1 MSGKKKPPSVP
12 TDERT
17 KSILEEIQPQ
27 FLEAG
32 AKRMAE
38 EDLQSV
44 VEHADEILAQFAS
57 DVALSRHRADAEQMM
72 SMLQDYWQGKYRET
86 PFWMIALATF
96 SFLYVLKPIDI
107 IPDDL
112 PVIGSLDDAI
122 VMALCFGMVR
132 NELISYR
139 LWQGDQAQT

>member
-1 MSGKKKPPSVP
+1 MSGKRKPPDVP

-32 AKRMAE
+32 AKRMAD

-44 VEHADEILAQFAS
+44 VEHADEILAQFAAA
-57 DVALSRHRADAEQMM
+57 DVMKRHRADAERLM
-72 SMLQDYWQGKYRET
+72 SMLRDYWQGKYRRA
-86 PFWMIALATF
+86 PFWVVALSTF
-96 SFLYVLKPIDI
+96 AFLYVLKPIDI

-112 PVIGSLDDAI
+112 PVIGNLDDAV
-122 VMALCFGMVR
+122 VMSLCFGMVG
-132 NELISYR
+132 NELASYR
-139 LWQGDQAQT
+139 LWQGDQET

>member
-1 MSGKKKPPSVP
+1 MSGKRKPPNVP

-44 VEHADEILAQFAS
+44 VEHADEILAQFADD
-57 DVALSRHRADAEQMM
+57 DVLVRHRGDAEQMM
-72 SMLQDYWQGKYRET
+72 SMLKDFWEGKYRET
-86 PFWMIALATF
+86 PFWMIAVSTF

-107 IPDDL
+107 IPDEL
-112 PVIGSLDDAI
+112 PVIGSLDDAV
-122 VMALCFGMVR
+122 VMTLCFGMVR
-132 NELISYR
+132 NELASYR
-139 LWQGDQAQT
+139 LWQGGQAQT